1 MSETP
6 EFSRPIGV
14 GATEHGDIARH
25 IEADAEERSR
35 LARRFGLRAI
45 ERLVVDVRLRRVRA
59 GRVLEV
65 TGTLAADVVQ
75 VCVVTLEAFP
85 AQVTEA
91 FRSLYDLDRRAAAT
105 APPTADELDL
115 DPESDEAVEP
125 LVDGRVDVG
134 ELAAQHLSLA
144 LEPYPRAPGVAF
156 GGFDDEEPAGGGPAT
171 PFQVLDMRR
180 RS

>member
-6 EFSRPIGV
+6 EFSRPIGA
-14 GATEHGDIARH
+14 GATEHGDIVRH
-25 IEADAEERSR
+25 IEADADERAR
-35 LARRFGLRAI
+35 LARRFGLQAI
-45 ERLVVDVRLRRVRA
+45 DRLVADARLRRVRA

-65 TGTLAADVVQ
+65 TGSLAADVVQ

-85 AQVTEA
+85 ARVTEA
-91 FRSLYDLDRRAAAT
+91 FRSLYDLDSRAATMA
-105 APPTADELDL
+105 APAADELDL
-115 DPESDEAVEP
+115 DPESDDAVEP

-134 ELAAQHLSLA
+134 ELVAQHLSLA

-156 GGFDDEEPAGGGPAT
+156 AGFDDEEPVEDGAPT
-171 PFQVLDMRR
+171 PFQILDTRR